1 MEELNQDQMLD
12 DNFFGVPEQPEE
24 NVSELSSEVA
34 EEYKKA
40 YFYIVSVFQKLCSEL
55 KSTGKANGNDL
66 KEAIDVIIT
75 SLQTDERMLLGLSNA
90 PYSYVMR
97 HLNEDVYG
105 SIVIHGVNVMIY
117 SLKISIDLGVP
128 EIRLPYVGAAAI
140 YHRLGLL
147 DLSED
152 KLKASFDQSDVMDE
166 IMKYSQDPGKFIK
179 NITIDDFHIDSI
191 QYLINLVQEDH
202 QMLRKTS
209 LREAMYQYSMV
220 IHLCYEFE
228 ILTHQISYGN
238 ALSPVDAM
246 KKMRDEMKNY
256 FHPDIIKLFFN
267 KLSIYPLGSFVKL
280 SSNETAKIVAVNE
293 KFIIRPTVMIVL
305 DNEGREK
312 IRPARINL
320 REKPNLYIKKAVVND
335 YLTEKYLDL
344 F

>member
-1 MEELNQDQMLD
+1 MEKLNKDQELDN
-12 DNFFGVPEQPEE
+12 NFFGIPEPPEA
-24 NVSELSSEVA
+24 NISELSSEIA

-40 YFYIVSVFQKLCSEL
+40 YFYIISVFQNLCSEL
-55 KSTGKANGNDL
+55 KSTGKANGNEL

-90 PYSYVMR
+90 PYSYVIR
-97 HLNEDVYG
+97 HLNEEVYG

-128 EIRLPYVGAAAI
+128 EIRLPYIGAAAI

-147 DLSED
+147 DLPED
-152 KLKASFDQSDVMDE
+152 KLKVSVDNPEIVDE
-166 IMKYSQDPGKFIK
+166 VAKYNQDPGKFI
-179 NITIDDFHIDSI
+179 NSITIDDFHIDSI

-202 QMLRKTS
+202 QVLRKTS

-293 KFIIRPTVMIVL
+293 KFLIRPVVIIVL

-312 IRPARINL
+312 LEPVRINL